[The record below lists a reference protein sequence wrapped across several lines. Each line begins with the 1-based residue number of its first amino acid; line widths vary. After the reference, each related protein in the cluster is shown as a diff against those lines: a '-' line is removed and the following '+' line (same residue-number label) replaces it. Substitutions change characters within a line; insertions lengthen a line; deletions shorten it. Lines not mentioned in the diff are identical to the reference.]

1 MSRMGRN
8 IARSGWGGVL
18 SLFLAL
24 LLSVQMATSF
34 LPAAGQ
40 GGGLALV
47 LCTGDG
53 ESTVALAPDDQS
65 TPEAP
70 AKGHCP
76 FCVVSATF
84 LPGFSDP
91 GAPTSLVLAPRFVA
105 EPASQISGRLN
116 GRPDAIRAP
125 PAIV

>member
-8 IARSGWGGVL
+8 IAGSGWGGVL

-24 LLSVQMATSF
+24 LLSVQMATAF

-40 GGGLALV
+40 GGGLELV

-53 ESTVALAPDDQS
+53 ERTVALAPGDLS
-65 TPEAP
+65 TPKAP
-70 AKGHCP
+70 TRGHCP
-76 FCVVSATF
+76 FCVVPAAF

-91 GAPTSLVLAPRFVA
+91 GSPSSLALAPGYVA
-105 EPASQISGRLN
+105 EPASQITGRLH

-125 PAIV
+125 PSIV

>member
-1 MSRMGRN
+1 MLGMGRN
-8 IARSGWGGVL
+8 IARSGWGGAL

-24 LLSVQMATSF
+24 LLSVQMATAF
-34 LPAAGQ
+34 LPVAGH
-40 GGGLALV
+40 GSGLELV
-47 LCTGDG
+47 LCTGEG
-53 ESTVALAPDDQS
+53 ESTVTLAPGDQS

-70 AKGHCP
+70 ASGHCP
-76 FCVVSATF
+76 FCIVSAML

-91 GAPTSLVLAPRFVA
+91 GTPNSMALASDYAA
-105 EPASQISGRLN
+105 EPASQITGHLH